1 MPVKKSIKKT
11 PSKKEI
17 EAAAASVEAAISK
30 LEVEE
35 IEIETETVT
44 LPEIT
49 EEALAAD
56 EKKSEEVEEEIQA
69 EEKAEAPVQDA
80 TEEPIQ
86 TAGDNSE
93 PEKEAVVD
101 QEEEMGTVEAS
112 EITPEESIQEVVESE
127 KEVSKPFSAAEAREG
142 GKKSKVIIVI
152 CLCIIFTILGFFGGY
167 MYAKTMGVTGTPATK
182 SSDIVVEETPTPTE
196 VEEVNLSDYSI
207 EILNGSGVAGIAGT
221 EQEALETDGF
231 SVENTGNA
239 ETQDFTETQIAVKSD
254 VSKEFI
260 EKLRDSLSER
270 YVVAS
275 GTEDLDDD
283 STYDVVVTV
292 GSESVVDE

>member
-1 MPVKKSIKKT
+1 MPVKKSVKKT

-17 EAAAASVEAAISK
+17 EAAAASVEAAIEK

-35 IEIETETVT
+35 IEIETETVI

-49 EEALAAD
+49 EEALAED
-56 EKKSEEVEEEIQA
+56 EKKEVETSEETTIPEEKEEIAVEETVEVPEQPA
-69 EEKAEAPVQDA
+69 EVPQEEK
-80 TEEPIQ
+80 
-86 TAGDNSE
+86 
-93 PEKEAVVD
+93 VVD
-101 QEEEMGTVEAS
+101 QEEVAEQVAETPNTGAAS
-112 EITPEESIQEVVESE
+112 TEPEKTTST
-127 KEVSKPFSAAEAREG
+127 PFSASEASEG
-142 GKKSKVIIVI
+142 GKKSKIIIVI

-167 MYAKTMGVTGTPATK
+167 MYAKTMGVASAPAAK
-182 SSDIVVEETPTPTE
+182 SSDIVIESTPIPTVDE
-196 VEEVNLSDYSI
+196 VDLSEYSI

-239 ETQDFTETQIAVKSD
+239 ETQDFTKTEIAVKSSVPKD
-254 VSKEFI
+254 FI
-260 EKLRDSLSER
+260 QKLTDSLSER
-270 YVVAS
+270 YVVKS
-275 GTEDLDDD
+275 STEDLESD